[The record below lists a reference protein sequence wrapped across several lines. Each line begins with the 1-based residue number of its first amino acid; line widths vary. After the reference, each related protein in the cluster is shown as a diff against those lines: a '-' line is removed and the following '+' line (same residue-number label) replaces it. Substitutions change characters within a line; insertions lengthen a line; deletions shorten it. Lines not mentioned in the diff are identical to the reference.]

1 VGGTGEAMATRRKK
15 PKQEQVETEPTA
27 DVRIALGEG
36 PMSRRTKEADK
47 LPTDLKIEPFQQ
59 RLPVML
65 TEQELLGVGDRAAH
79 VSKEAHEAEEERKE
93 ADATAKATVKRL
105 QNEADALLATVRDKR
120 EYRLVSCERRY
131 EYKTGRV
138 IELRTDTGEQ
148 LSERPMRDDERQ
160 TELGL
165 EDDDADYKLSTVK
178 TPIIVLLSPDRVLT
192 HNQIRSSLKQFDATN
207 VARSIAALID
217 EGIIER
223 CEEQGEEMAVRL
235 VRS

>member
-1 VGGTGEAMATRRKK
+1 MATRRKK
-15 PKQEQVETEPTA
+15 KQVPVINTDAEELRE
-27 DVRIALGEG
+27 IAKR
-36 PMSRRTKEADK
+36 MKEADK
-47 LPTDLKIEPFQQ
+47 LPTDLKIEPYQQ

-79 VSKEAHEAEEERKE
+79 LSKEAHEAEEARKE

-138 IELRTDTGEQ
+138 VETRVDTGEQ

-165 EDDDADYKLSTVK
+165 GDDRLDGVMLAVWYVLAPAKTMTYEEIHQHHELLSFTEKEIDDA
-178 TPIIVLLSPDRVLT
+178 
-192 HNQIRSSLKQFDATN
+192 
-207 VARSIAALID
+207 IAELVG
-217 EGIIER
+217 EKKIER
-223 CEEQGEEMAVRL
+223 CEAPGEDPRLRL
-235 VRS
+235 VRK

>member
-1 VGGTGEAMATRRKK
+1 MINTDAEELRAVAKRM
-15 PKQEQVETEPTA
+15 
-27 DVRIALGEG
+27 
-36 PMSRRTKEADK
+36 KEADK

-59 RLPVML
+59 RLPVLL

-79 VSKEAHEAEEERKE
+79 LSKEAHEAEEARKE

-131 EYKTGRV
+131 EFRTGRV
-138 IELRTDTGEQ
+138 VETRVDTGEQ

-165 EDDDADYKLSTVK
+165 GDDRLDEVMLA
-178 TPIIVLLSPDRVLT
+178 
-192 HNQIRSSLKQFDATN
+192 IRSTLAPNRMLTYSELDTELKRFSAGDVN
-207 VARSIAALID
+207 DGIAELVGD
-217 EGIIER
+217 GLVER
-223 CEEQGEEMAVRL
+223 CEAPGEDPRLRL
-235 VRS
+235 VQK